1 MTVVCTG
8 KLSGSFTQGD
18 IERNLEIVG
27 RLLAKELNERIGAP
41 PRENHVVSVCAG
53 SAGEADDKHA
63 APALQASHNFTLQ
76 PILMFI
82 L

>member
-1 MTVVCTG
+1 M
-8 KLSGSFTQGD
+8 
-18 IERNLEIVG
+18 
-27 RLLAKELNERIGAP
+27 
-41 PRENHVVSVCAG
+41 SVCAG

-82 L
+82 LKLVLSDVKVKASSEESVGH